1 MKLIGPRSGS
11 ATDLVVL
18 QNVTAM
24 RGDSWFELPARFT
37 IGHRQPKGDL
47 MDRYAPREWA
57 PHEKPNLPGSPST
70 PLHSTP
76 KRVAFAVVGL
86 LVALTGGLGNALVTA
101 NLQFLQGALGA
112 TTAEMAWLP
121 AAYVM
126 TNVSMNLLL
135 VKFRQQ
141 FGLRTF
147 TELFLVLYALVTFG
161 HLFVND
167 LNSAI
172 AVRAA
177 HGMVGA
183 ALSSLGLYYMIQA
196 FPAKWRLKALVL
208 GLGAAQLA
216 LPLARLFSEDLLQ
229 IAEWRGLYLFELGL
243 ALTAL
248 GCVFMLKLPPG
259 DRFKTFEPL
268 DFLTFA
274 ILASGVAL
282 LCAVLS
288 LGRIDWWLEARW
300 IGIALAASIALIMA
314 GLAIEHNRS
323 NPMLMTRW
331 LGSGVAI
338 RLALAVILI
347 RMVLAEQSSGAVG
360 FMQLLNMSNEQM
372 RSLYVVMLVGAVAG
386 LAVSALTINPEH
398 LFMPLIISLALMAVG
413 SSMDSFSSNLTRPH
427 NLYVS
432 QFLLAFGGTFFLGPT
447 MVLGTRHVVTN
458 PRNLVSFSV
467 LFGIC
472 QNLGGLIGSALL
484 GTFQIAREKYH
495 SSVIVEQL
503 TQMDPLVQARIASA
517 AASYLGIAADS
528 GLRTT
533 LGTRALATAATREAN
548 IMAYNDVFML
558 MTIVAVLTML
568 WISARSLW
576 LMSTTRAVK

>member
-1 MKLIGPRSGS
+1 
-11 ATDLVVL
+11 
-18 QNVTAM
+18 
-24 RGDSWFELPARFT
+24 
-37 IGHRQPKGDL
+37 
-47 MDRYAPREWA
+47 
-57 PHEKPNLPGSPST
+57 
-70 PLHSTP
+70 
-76 KRVAFAVVGL
+76 
-86 LVALTGGLGNALVTA
+86 
-101 NLQFLQGALGA
+101 
-112 TTAEMAWLP
+112 MAWLP

-141 FGLRTF
+141 FGLRAF
-147 TELFLVLYALVTFG
+147 TEVFLVLYALVTFG

-167 LNSAI
+167 LSSAI

-183 ALSSLGLYYMIQA
+183 ALSSLGLYYMVQA
-196 FPAKWRLKALVL
+196 FPAKWRMKALVL
-208 GLGAAQLA
+208 GLGASQLA

-243 ALTAL
+243 ALASL
-248 GCVFMLKLPPG
+248 GCVFLLKLPPG
-259 DRFKTFEPL
+259 DRFRTFEKL

-288 LGRIDWWLEARW
+288 LGRIDWWLEAPW
-300 IGIALAASIALIMA
+300 IGYASAGSIVLILA

-331 LGSGVAI
+331 LGSGAAI

-347 RMVLAEQSSGAVG
+347 RMVLSEQSTGAVG
-360 FMQLLNMSNEQM
+360 FLQALNMSSQQM
-372 RSLYVVMLVGAVAG
+372 RLLYGVMLLGSIAG
-386 LAVSALTINPEH
+386 LATSALTINPAH
-398 LFMPLIISLALMAVG
+398 LFMPLVISLALMAVG
-413 SSMDSFSSNLTRPH
+413 SVMDSFSNNLTRPA
-427 NLYVS
+427 NMYFS

-447 MVLGTRHVVTN
+447 MVLGTRNVLTN

-484 GTFQIAREKYH
+484 GTFQIVREKYH
-495 SSVIVEQL
+495 SSHIVEQL
-503 TQMDPLVQARIASA
+503 VMMDPRVLGRVQSGGAAVGRVIADPQARELQGIRSLAS
-517 AASYLGIAADS
+517 
-528 GLRTT
+528 
-533 LGTRALATAATREAN
+533 AATREAN
-548 IMAYNDVFML
+548 VLAYNDVFML
-558 MTIVAVLTML
+558 IAVIAVLTMI
-568 WISARSLW
+568 WIFIRSLW
-576 LMSTTRAVK
+576 LMSTTKAVAPAASTPATTPVQPSGAISS